1 MNMDDDHLEEEDIMS
16 DHLEYPALIWLTG
29 GDGRRDG
36 CTRAEEIEV
45 STL

>member
-1 MNMDDDHLEEEDIMS
+1 MNMDDDHLE
-16 DHLEYPALIWLTG
+16 EYPALIWLTG